1 MDTKEYLENV
11 LETYADFEEMC
22 VRRSNECRGYLHDC
36 ADQASA
42 STLLVLASQI
52 EAYDSMSL
60 AAAEK
65 SKSLKG
71 LLV

>member
-11 LETYADFEEMC
+11 IEVYGDVEEMC
-22 VRRSNECRGYLHDC
+22 VRKSNEYRDYLHDC

-60 AAAEK
+60 AVSAK
-65 SKSLKG
+65 SESLKN